1 MAKIVK
7 VGYGV
12 SNPNTGHTDGG
23 YSYVVN
29 DNVRVG
35 QVIQVVATHTDK
47 YGKRGKKFVTSATTQ
62 HSYKENSVMGQDARA
77 EAGGELTEAYTGKEL
92 GATGSKVKP
101 AESEIKGLKPQ
112 SNYTMSAR
120 AESMKRYNEQHIQ
133 PQWTEHAQ
141 ETFDMYSK
149 KFMGKGE
156 Q

>member
-7 VGYGV
+7 CGYG
-12 SNPNTGHTDGG
+12 HDGRGVGKTVDG

-29 DNVRVG
+29 DNIRTG
-35 QVIQVVATHTDK
+35 QVIQVISTSSNQ
-47 YGKRGKKFVTSATTQ
+47 KKFPTTAKTL
-62 HSYKENSVMGQDARA
+62 HAYKENSVLGQDAKR
-77 EAGGELTEAYTGKEL
+77 EAMESKTGSITEAYTGKEL
-92 GATGSKVKP
+92 GATGSKAKP